1 MGIKTQEKSGIL
13 SVQKSGNHVGTIPEN
28 TSSHKWAERFR
39 ATSFLDWFVLYF
51 RAYLKEVRGVGQ
63 GVAVKADVE
72 EYEKQRVENL
82 LLLNDQWNEETRK
95 IR

>member
-1 MGIKTQEKSGIL
+1 MK
-13 SVQKSGNHVGTIPEN
+13 
-28 TSSHKWAERFR
+28 
-39 ATSFLDWFVLYF
+39 VLYF
-51 RAYLKEVRGVGQ
+51 RAYLKEVRGAGQ